1 MAPVKKVH
9 QHKRIYHRGNIK
21 LNVWWESYF
30 YPQKLLFAAIKEIT
44 ILFSTH
50 WQKLWKSGE
59 EDWQTAGDS
68 LVMSRNSSRIKASE
82 KTQGRLLLSYKNP
95 DFFSG
100 LSELYRIFSKMTEF
114 MGVRGVFYQFCLFIC
129 CTEDHTWTVVNNGT
143 CVLSA
148 HTANWCQRSFI
159 RVFFVSAS
167 VLSMDRCYKLFLP

>member
-68 LVMSRNSSRIKASE
+68 LVMSRNSSRIKASGKHKE
-82 KTQGRLLLSYKNP
+82 GCCLATKILISFR
-95 DFFSG
+95 DFQSFTGFFQKWRSLWG
-100 LSELYRIFSKMTEF
+100 
-114 MGVRGVFYQFCLFIC
+114 LFIC
-129 CTEDHTWTVVNNGT
+129 CTEDHTCTVVNNGT
-143 CVLSA
+143 CAVLSA
-148 HTANWCQRSFI
+148 HTANWRQKSFI
-159 RVFFVSAS
+159 QVFFVSAS

>member
-59 EDWQTAGDS
+59 EIDDS
-68 LVMSRNSSRIKASE
+68 RRQFGYEQDSSRIKASG

-114 MGVRGVFYQFCLFIC
+114 MGVRGFFLLILFVYML
-129 CTEDHTWTVVNNGT
+129 HRRPHLNGRKQW
-143 CVLSA
+143 
-148 HTANWCQRSFI
+148 HMRS
-159 RVFFVSAS
+159 RRSH
-167 VLSMDRCYKLFLP
+167 R